1 MKYFANTCTFKN
13 NSTYL
18 SSKRIGNSGD
28 RRSFLVETDV
38 RCIRILGRQQ
48 VHQRRQPRSIL
59 TPRRKAAEEIKPD
72 GVYVC
77 DHLNFR
83 IANSLIH
90 GDAMAATAAAAVCDS
105 GARQQNTF
113 A

>member
-1 MKYFANTCTFKN
+1 MKYFANTCIFKN
-13 NSTYL
+13 HSTYL
-18 SSKRIGNSGD
+18 WSKRIGNTGD
-28 RRSFLVETDV
+28 RRSFLVETDI
-38 RCIRILGRQQ
+38 RRIRILGRL

>member
-1 MKYFANTCTFKN
+1 MAE
-13 NSTYL
+13 S
-18 SSKRIGNSGD
+18 
-28 RRSFLVETDV
+28 
-38 RCIRILGRQQ
+38 
-48 VHQRRQPRSIL
+48 QPRSIL
-59 TPRRKAAEEIKPD
+59 TPRRKAAEEIKLD

-90 GDAMAATAAAAVCDS
+90 GDAMAATGAAVCDS
-105 GARQQNTF
+105 GARQENTF